1 MKNNKLISALT
12 WSLVI
17 ACALAIESCTDGK
30 SAVKIIPKSY
40 ESIPVRVA
48 ALEKSGRAS
57 VIKSSGRIT
66 TEDESVLGFKT
77 GGVINAVLVKEG
89 DAVKKGQLLATLDL
103 TEINAL
109 VAQARI
115 GFEKAQRDFQRAAN
129 LYRDSVATLEQ
140 FQNAETAVAIAKQ
153 QLEAAGFNK
162 NFSEIHAPANGFVLR
177 KFANAGQVVSIGDP
191 IVMTNAASNGNWIL
205 KVGVSDKQWA
215 SINIKDKA
223 KVMID
228 AFPDREFEAEVSR
241 KSETSDA
248 ASGAFAIEVRIQN
261 RQMKLANGM
270 FGAATIETGTDAS
283 SWSVPYEAVLDA
295 NGNQG
300 FVFVTLDEKIAL
312 KRPVTIEG
320 FNGKTVR
327 ISSGLDDAKS
337 LIVSGSAYLTDSS
350 SIRIVK

>member
-1 MKNNKLISALT
+1 MKNNNLISALT
-12 WSLVI
+12 WSLIIVG
-17 ACALAIESCTDGK
+17 ALTVESCTDGK
-30 SAVKIIPKSY
+30 SATKIIPKTS
-40 ESIPVRVA
+40 EAIPVRVTN
-48 ALEKSGRAS
+48 LEKSGSSS

-115 GFEKAQRDFQRAAN
+115 GFEKAQRDYQRASN

-191 IVMTNAASNGNWIL
+191 IVMTNAASNGKWIL

-215 SINIKDKA
+215 SIHIKDKA
-223 KVMID
+223 KVRID
-228 AFPDREFEAEVSR
+228 AFPEREFEAEVTR

-248 ASGAFAIEVRIQN
+248 ASGAFTIELQIQN
-261 RQMKLANGM
+261 GQVKLANGM
-270 FGAATIETGTDAS
+270 FGSATIDTGSDVNA
-283 SWSVPYEAVLDA
+283 WSVPYEAVLDA
-295 NGNQG
+295 NSNQG
-300 FVFVTLDEKIAL
+300 FVFVTMDDKIAL
-312 KRPVTIEG
+312 KKPVTIEG

-327 ISSGLDDAKS
+327 ISNGLDGAKS
-337 LIVSGSAYLTDSS
+337 LIISGSAYLTDSS